1 MGLFSKNS
9 SSANGTV
16 VPTAATISSALN
28 EANVLD
34 VLRSVKDPDLHK
46 DIVALGMIRDLAI
59 NGKQVTFTFE
69 LTTPSCPVRDQ
80 LENEAR
86 AAVEQIAGA
95 GNVRVNMTAKV
106 PQGHN
111 KSKGEVLS
119 GVKNTIVVAS
129 GKGGV
134 GKSTVAAN
142 LAVQLAR
149 DGAKVG
155 LLDADIYGPSI
166 PIMFGLENAKPNAR
180 QVTETKVMMVPLEAE
195 GVKIMSIG
203 FLVDPD
209 TAVVWRGPMASGALK
224 QFIGDV
230 DWGDLDYL
238 IFDLPPGT
246 GDIQL
251 TLVQSIA
258 LTGAVIVTTPQDVA
272 LADARKG
279 IRMFEKVHVPV
290 IGIVENMSYFICS
303 HCGEREE
310 IFAHGGGQ
318 RAAQGFEV
326 PFLGELPL
334 VTAVRE
340 GGDSGHP
347 IVATAPDSIAG
358 KAFAHIAQE
367 MARQVSIL
375 AFSPENTLVQIDI

>member
-1 MGLFSKNS
+1 MGLFSKS
-9 SSANGTV
+9 STSSITEQVILDALRTV
-16 VPTAATISSALN
+16 N
-28 EANVLD
+28 
-34 VLRSVKDPDLHK
+34 DPDLHR
-46 DIVALGMIRDLAI
+46 DIVSLGMIRDI
-59 NGKQVTFTFE
+59 VISGENVSFTFE
-69 LTTPSCPVRDQ
+69 LTTPSCPVRDVLQ
-80 LENEAR
+80 NAAKE
-86 AAVEQIAGA
+86 AVEKIAGK
-95 GNVRVNMTAKV
+95 GNVKV
-106 PQGHN
+106 IMSAQVPKAPQ
-111 KSKGEVLS
+111 KQQGEVLR
-119 GVKNTIVVAS
+119 GVKNTIAVAS

-155 LLDADIYGPSI
+155 LLDADIYGPSV
-166 PIMFGLENAKPNAR
+166 PIMFGLENAKPAAR
-180 QVTETKVMMVPLEAE
+180 EVGPNKVKMIPLEAE
-195 GVKIMSIG
+195 GIKIMSIG

-209 TAVVWRGPMASGALK
+209 QAVVWRGPMASGALK
-224 QFIGDV
+224 QFMTDV
-230 DWGDLDYL
+230 DWGELDYL
-238 IFDLPPGT
+238 LFDLPPGT

-290 IGIVENMSYFICS
+290 LGIVENMSYFICS

-310 IFAHGGGQ
+310 IFSHGGGE
-318 RAAQGFEV
+318 RAAKNFEV

-340 GGDSGHP
+340 GGDTGHP
-347 IVATAPDSIAG
+347 IVASAPDSPAA
-358 KAFAHIAQE
+358 KAFSNIACE

-375 AFSPENTLVQIDI
+375 AYAPENQPVQIEI

>member
-1 MGLFSKNS
+1 MGLFSKTPPSELTEQN
-9 SSANGTV
+9 
-16 VPTAATISSALN
+16 I
-28 EANVLD
+28 LD
-34 VLRSVKDPDLHK
+34 VLRSVQDPDLHR
-46 DIVALGMIRDLAI
+46 DVVSLGMIKDIAI
-59 NGKQVTFTFE
+59 SGSNVSFTFE
-69 LTTPSCPVRDQ
+69 LTTPSCPVKDQ
-80 LENEAR
+80 LEAQAK
-86 AAVEQIAGA
+86 AAVERIAGE
-95 GNVRVNMTAKV
+95 GNVQVKMTSRVPESAHKSE
-106 PQGHN
+106 GHMPP
-111 KSKGEVLS
+111 
-119 GVKNTIVVAS
+119 GVKNTIAIAS

-166 PIMFGLENAKPNAR
+166 PIMFGLEHAKPMAR
-180 QVTETKVMMVPLEAE
+180 QVTPDKVKMIPLEAE
-195 GVKIMSIG
+195 GIKIMSIG

-224 QFIGDV
+224 QFMTDV
-230 DWGDLDYL
+230 DWGELDYL
-238 IFDLPPGT
+238 LFDLPPGT

-290 IGIVENMSYFICS
+290 IGIVENMSYYICS

-310 IFAHGGGQ
+310 IFAHGGGEK
-318 RAAQGFEV
+318 AARSFEV

-340 GGDSGHP
+340 GGDAGHP
-347 IVATAPDSIAG
+347 IVATAPDSVAG
-358 KAFAHIAQE
+358 KAFEHIASE

-375 AFSPENTLVQIDI
+375 AYAPNNAMVQIDI

>member
-1 MGLFSKNS
+1 MGLFSKS
-9 SSANGTV
+9 SSSEFTESDILDALRTV
-16 VPTAATISSALN
+16 N
-28 EANVLD
+28 
-34 VLRSVKDPDLHK
+34 DPDLHK
-46 DIVALGMIRDLAI
+46 DIVSLGMIRDVAI
-59 NGKQVTFTFE
+59 SGNDVSFTFE
-69 LTTPSCPVRDQ
+69 LTTPSCPVRDELQ
-80 LENEAR
+80 NA
-86 AAVEQIAGA
+86 AQSAVERIVGA
-95 GNVRVNMTAKV
+95 RNVKVNMASRVAQAPHK
-106 PQGHN
+106 PQ
-111 KSKGEVLS
+111 GEVLQ
-119 GVKNTIVVAS
+119 GVKNTIAVAS

-166 PIMFGLENAKPNAR
+166 PIMFGLENAKPAAR
-180 QVTETKVMMVPLEAE
+180 QVAENKVKMIPLEAE

-209 TAVVWRGPMASGALK
+209 QAVVWRGPMASGALK
-224 QFIGDV
+224 QFMTDV

-238 IFDLPPGT
+238 LFDLPPGT

-290 IGIVENMSYFICS
+290 LGIVENMSYFICS

-310 IFAHGGGQ
+310 IFSHGGGE
-318 RAAQGFEV
+318 RAARNFEV

-340 GGDSGHP
+340 GGDTGHP
-347 IVATAPDSIAG
+347 IVASEPDSPAS
-358 KAFAHIAQE
+358 KAFANIACE

-375 AFSPENTLVQIDI
+375 AFAPEHQPVQIEL

>member
-1 MGLFSKNS
+1 MGLFSKS
-9 SSANGTV
+9 SSSIITE
-16 VPTAATISSALN
+16 SD
-28 EANVLD
+28 VLD
-34 VLRSVKDPDLHK
+34 ALRTVLDPDLHK
-46 DIVALGMIRDLAI
+46 DIVSLGMVRD
-59 NGKQVTFTFE
+59 VTVSGENVSFTFE
-69 LTTPSCPVRDQ
+69 LTTPSCPVRDELQ
-80 LENEAR
+80 NA
-86 AAVEQIAGA
+86 AKSAVERIAGT
-95 GNVRVNMTAKV
+95 GNVEVKMTSRV
-106 PQGHN
+106 PQGTR
-111 KSKGEVLS
+111 KQGAGEMLE
-119 GVKNTIVVAS
+119 GVKNTIAIAS

-166 PIMFGLENAKPNAR
+166 PIMFGLEHAKPMAR
-180 QVTETKVMMVPLEAE
+180 QVTPDKVKMVPLEAE

-224 QFIGDV
+224 QFMTDV

-238 IFDLPPGT
+238 LFDLPPGT

-310 IFAHGGGQ
+310 IFSHGGGEK
-318 RAAQGFEV
+318 AARNFEV

-340 GGDSGHP
+340 GGDAGHP
-347 IVATAPDSIAG
+347 IVATAPDSPAG
-358 KAFAHIAQE
+358 KAFEHIACE

-375 AFSPENTLVQIDI
+375 AFAPNHAPVQIEI

>member
-1 MGLFSKNS
+1 MGLFSKS
-9 SSANGTV
+9 SSLAE
-16 VPTAATISSALN
+16 S
-28 EANVLD
+28 D
-34 VLRSVKDPDLHK
+34 VLEALRVVNDPDLHR
-46 DIVALGMIRDLAI
+46 DVVSLGMIKDVAI
-59 NGKQVTFTFE
+59 KGSHVSFTFE
-69 LTTPSCPVRDQ
+69 LTTPSCPVKGE
-80 LENEAR
+80 LEQQAR
-86 AAVEQIAGA
+86 SAVEQIAGP
-95 GNVRVNMTAKV
+95 GNVTVKMTSRVPNGTQK
-106 PQGHN
+106 QNGQ
-111 KSKGEVLS
+111 VLP
-119 GVKNTIVVAS
+119 GVKNTIAVAS

-166 PIMFGLENAKPNAR
+166 PLMFGLQNGKPAAR
-180 QVTETKVMMVPLEAE
+180 QVTQDKVMMVPLEAE
-195 GVKIMSIG
+195 GIKIMSIG
-203 FLVDPD
+203 FLVDQD

-224 QFIGDV
+224 QFMTDV
-230 DWGDLDYL
+230 DWGELDYL

-290 IGIVENMSYFICS
+290 LGIVENMSYFVCG

-310 IFAHGGGQ
+310 IFSHGGGKK
-318 RAAQGFEV
+318 AAQGFEV

-334 VTAVRE
+334 VTAVRI
-340 GGDSGHP
+340 GGDTGHP
-347 IVATAPDSIAG
+347 IVATAPDSPAG
-358 KAFAHIAQE
+358 KAFADIACE

-375 AFSPENTLVQIDI
+375 AYAPEHAPVQIEI

>member
-1 MGLFSKNS
+1 
-9 SSANGTV
+9 
-16 VPTAATISSALN
+16 
-28 EANVLD
+28 VLD
-34 VLRSVKDPDLHK
+34 ALRTVQDPDLHQ
-46 DIVALGMIRDLAI
+46 DIVHLQMIKDLKI
-59 NGKQVTFTFE
+59 NGNKVSFTFE
-69 LTTPSCPVRDQ
+69 LTTPSCPVRDELQ
-80 LENEAR
+80 NLAKS
-86 AAVEQIAGA
+86 AVEQIAGV
-95 GNVRVNMTAKV
+95 GNVEVKMTSRV
-106 PQGHN
+106 PQGAH
-111 KSKGEVLS
+111 KAQGEILR
-119 GVKNTIVVAS
+119 GVKNTIAIAS

-166 PIMFGLENAKPNAR
+166 PMMFGLEHAKPMAR
-180 QVTETKVMMVPLEAE
+180 QVTSDKVKMVPLEAE
-195 GVKIMSIG
+195 GIKIMSIG

-224 QFIGDV
+224 QFMTDV

-238 IFDLPPGT
+238 LFDLPPGT

-272 LADARKG
+272 LADAKKG

-310 IFAHGGGQ
+310 IFAHGGGA
-318 RAAQGFEV
+318 RAAKNFEV

-347 IVATAPDSIAG
+347 IVATAPDSPVAQ
-358 KAFAHIAQE
+358 AFEHIASE

-375 AFSPENTLVQIDI
+375 AFAPEHTPVQIEI

>member
-1 MGLFSKNS
+1 
-9 SSANGTV
+9 AQT
-16 VPTAATISSALN
+16 
-28 EANVLD
+28 
-34 VLRSVKDPDLHK
+34 
-46 DIVALGMIRDLAI
+46 
-59 NGKQVTFTFE
+59 
-69 LTTPSCPVRDQ
+69 
-80 LENEAR
+80 
-86 AAVEQIAGA
+86 AVERIAGE
-95 GNVRVNMTAKV
+95 GNVQVKMTSRV
-106 PQGHN
+106 PQGPQ
-111 KSKGEVLS
+111 KAQGEILR
-119 GVKNTIVVAS
+119 GVKNTIAIAS

-166 PIMFGLENAKPNAR
+166 PIMFGLEHAKPAAR
-180 QVTETKVMMVPLEAE
+180 QVAPDKVKMIPLEAE

-224 QFIGDV
+224 QFMTDV
-230 DWGDLDYL
+230 DWGELDYL
-238 IFDLPPGT
+238 LFDLPPGT

-272 LADARKG
+272 LADAKKG

-290 IGIVENMSYFICS
+290 IGIVENMSYFVCS

-310 IFAHGGGQ
+310 IFSHGGGE
-318 RAAQGFEV
+318 RAAKNFEV

-340 GGDSGHP
+340 GGDAGHP
-347 IVATAPDSIAG
+347 IVATEPNSPAG
-358 KAFAHIAQE
+358 KAFEQIACE

-375 AFSPENTLVQIDI
+375 AFAPEHAPVQIEL